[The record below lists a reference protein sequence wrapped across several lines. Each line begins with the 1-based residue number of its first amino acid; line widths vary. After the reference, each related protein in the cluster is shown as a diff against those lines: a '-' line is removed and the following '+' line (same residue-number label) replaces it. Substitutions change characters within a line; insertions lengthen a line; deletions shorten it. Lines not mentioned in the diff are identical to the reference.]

1 MTGAAPARR
10 GLVGLALLLLALAA
24 LSGLG
29 AASLT
34 EALDRLLDLRRL
46 AQAEMLGPPLVYGLL
61 LLQSVLIAIPFVP
74 GAEVGFL
81 LLALCGA
88 QLALEVYAAA
98 VAGLLL
104 AFGAGRAVPRRSA
117 ERLLA
122 RLRLD
127 AAAEAVAALAREGE
141 APAPGSAAP
150 LRRLLSR
157 LLGRLLSHRC
167 LCLVLLINTP
177 GNTLLGGGGGIAMAA
192 GMSRLFSVRQFVASV
207 LVAVAP
213 VPAFILLVAAWT

>member
-1 MTGAAPARR
+1 MSGTWTAWRILCGLAVLLAGLATLATIGGAA
-10 GLVGLALLLLALAA
+10 
-24 LSGLG
+24 
-29 AASLT
+29 LT
-34 EALDRLLDLRRL
+34 DALDRLLDLRRL
-46 AQAEMLGPPLVYGLL
+46 AQEEMLGPPLVHALL
-61 LLQSVLIAIPFVP
+61 LLQAVLIAIPFVP

-88 QLALEVYAAA
+88 QLAAEVYAAT

-104 AFGAGRAVPRRSA
+104 AFGVGRVIPERRVQG
-117 ERLLA
+117 LLG

-127 AAAEAVAALAREGE
+127 HAAAAVTRLAREGE
-141 APAPGSAAP
+141 GSACDPAR
-150 LRRLLSR
+150 RRLV
-157 LLGRLLSHRC
+157 GRLLRHRC

-192 GMSRLFSVRQFVASV
+192 GMSGLFSVRQFLASV

-213 VPAFILLVAAWT
+213 VPAFVLLAAALA